1 MEHGDLPPSM
11 RTNCMSWSTTIDGRL
26 LVDSWMMRDELLG
39 LGAGHAGRRL
49 VEQQQPR
56 PLREHEADLDQ
67 LALAV
72 RELADQAAR
81 DRARASICCITSS
94 TAPRRR
100 RGQPCTRRADSH
112 RFSSTVRPF
121 ITDGTCVLMPTP
133 RRTIS

>member
-1 MEHGDLPPSM
+1 MHHRDLAAEHAHELHVVVDDD
-11 RTNCMSWSTTIDGRL
+11 DGRL
-26 LVDSWMMRDELLG
+26 LVDLVDDAHELVG
-39 LGAGHAGRRL
+39 LGAGDAGGRL

-56 PLREHEADLDQ
+56 PLREHEADLDE

-81 DRARASICCITSS
+81 DRARATSAAS
-94 TAPRRR
+94 PRRPSPR
-100 RGQPCTRRADSH
+100 VASRLPTRRADSH